1 MKRHGKLWE
10 KIIDLDNI
18 KLAHRFARKG
28 KLFYTEVKMVDAD
41 IDKYCLEIQQMLIN
55 KTFTTSRYEVSQRHD
70 GKKQRVIHKL
80 PYFPDRII
88 QHALLNIV
96 GPIFVN
102 SFIRDSFQ
110 SIRGRG
116 THDAMKRVKAL
127 VWGKDCPSYALKIDV
142 RKYYPSVNNDLL
154 KAAVRRKIKCRD
166 TLWLIDDIIDSTQGL
181 PIGNYTSQHFG
192 NLYLNALD
200 WHIKQNIKPSGYFR
214 YCDDLVVF
222 EKSVHKLL
230 AIKQRIEDCLSMLRL
245 QVKPSW
251 SISNVASNGIDFV
264 GYRFYPSFTRLRK
277 NIACGF
283 KKTCKWVRKRK
294 ESVDRDVALSKLMA
308 YKGWVKTAS
317 AKRLWRQHI
326 SHNLVMMFPKQLRGA
341 I

>member
-1 MKRHGKLWE
+1 MKRHGNLWE
-10 KIIDLDNI
+10 KIIDLENI

-41 IDKYCLEIQQMLIN
+41 IDKYCLEIQQMLVN
-55 KTFTTSRYEVSQRHD
+55 KTFTTSKYEVSQRHD
-70 GKKQRVIHKL
+70 GRKQREIHKL

-127 VWGKDCPSYALKIDV
+127 VRSKDCPAYALKIDV
-142 RKYYPSVNNDLL
+142 KKYYPSVNNDLL
-154 KAAVRRKIKCRD
+154 KAAVRRKIKCND

-192 NLYLNALD
+192 NLYLNSLD
-200 WHIKQNIKPSGYFR
+200 WYVKQHIKPKGYYR
-214 YCDDLVVF
+214 YCDDIVVF
-222 EKSVHKLL
+222 EKSVSKLL
-230 AIKQRIEDCLSMLRL
+230 IIKQRIEDCLAMLRL
-245 QVKPSW
+245 QVKPNW
-251 SISNVASNGIDFV
+251 SITNIVKNGIDFV
-264 GYRFYPSFTRLRK
+264 GYRFYPALTRLRR
-277 NIACGF
+277 NIAHGF
-283 KKTCKWVRKRK
+283 KKTCVWVRKRK
-294 ESVDRDVALSKLMA
+294 NTVDKDTALSKLMA
-308 YKGWVKTAS
+308 YKGWIKSAS
-317 AKRLWRQHI
+317 AKRLWRQNI
-326 SHNLVMMFPKQLRGA
+326 SHGLVMMFPKQLRGA